1 MSKHIARGAK
11 APLWVSQNFLT
22 SRQVIYC
29 ALNKTTLGRDDHVIE
44 IGPGKGH
51 ITEKLA
57 ARAKQV
63 TAVELDEGLFQ
74 KLALR
79 FAGAD
84 NVVLIRND
92 FLRFALPKSGDY
104 KVFSSIPFSIT
115 TAIVRKLTETKNPP
129 AEAWLIL
136 EKGAAL
142 RFTGAPRES
151 LRSLMLKPFF
161 ETEIMFRFRRED
173 FHPKPACD
181 VVMLH
186 LRRKAEP
193 EVPVGLRRDFER
205 FVQAALSGS
214 LYRLLSKKQV
224 SRALKEAGLPSE
236 VVPEEMRYIQWLCL
250 FRCYARLVLQKSP

>member
-22 SRQVIYC
+22 SRQVIHS
-29 ALNKTTLGRDDHVIE
+29 ALSKTTLGRDDHVIE

-57 ARAKQV
+57 SRVRQV
-63 TAVELDEGLFQ
+63 TAIELDGGLFN

-79 FAGAD
+79 FAGAG

-92 FLRFALPKSGDY
+92 FLRFALPKEGGY

-115 TAIVRKLTETKNPP
+115 TAIVRKLTECHNPP
-129 AEAWLIL
+129 AEAWLIM

-142 RFTGAPRES
+142 RFMGTPRAS

-161 ETEIMFRFRRED
+161 ETGIVFRFSRED

-186 LRRKAEP
+186 LKRKAQP
-193 EVPVGLRRDFER
+193 DIPLGLRPDFER
-205 FVQAALSGS
+205 FMQAALSGQ

-224 SRALKEAGLPSE
+224 SRALKEAGLPGDI
-236 VVPEEMRYIQWLCL
+236 VPAEMLYIQWLCL
-250 FRCYARLVLQKSP
+250 FRCYARLVHKKPS